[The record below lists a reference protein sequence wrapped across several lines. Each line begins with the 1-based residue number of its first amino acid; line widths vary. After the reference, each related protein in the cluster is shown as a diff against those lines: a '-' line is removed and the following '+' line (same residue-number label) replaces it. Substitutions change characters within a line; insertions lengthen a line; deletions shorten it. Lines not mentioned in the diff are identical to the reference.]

1 MTQSQMTQSQSSQNQ
16 PAQNPAS
23 QNQAPQYP
31 PSQYQPFNP
40 RPTAPATRLPPKA
53 CDSQFHVFG
62 SADRYPVRPGAA
74 YEMPSAT
81 IETALGLHRLL
92 GIERGVIVQAT
103 TYGADHQVVLDGLA
117 AAGPSYRGCANAVVL
132 AERDDAYI
140 QKLHD
145 AGVRGA
151 RFTRQGLGISMAP
164 AVFDRAIARIREL
177 GWYAKFQPEPD
188 GMMAQAAQFERLDIP
203 VLLDHMGRADPTAG
217 AADPTRQLLESLL
230 ARGNFWVM
238 LSLTE
243 KISRTGPPWDDVT
256 PLAQALIA
264 ANPDRVV
271 WGSDWPHPVSTKPT
285 PDEGQLVDQLAR
297 YAGDAAT
304 LKKILV
310 DNPARLFGFDE

>member
-1 MTQSQMTQSQSSQNQ
+1 MTQY
-16 PAQNPAS
+16 
-23 QNQAPQYP
+23 QA
-31 PSQYQPFNP
+31 FNP
-40 RPTAPATRLPPKA
+40 NPTAPATRLPPLS

-62 SADRYPVRPGAA
+62 PAERYPVRPGAA
-74 YEMPSAT
+74 YTMPSAT
-81 IETALGLHRLL
+81 IDVALSLHRLL

-103 TYGADHQVVLDGLA
+103 TYGADHEVVLDGLA
-117 AAGPSYRGCANAVVL
+117 AAGPNYRGCANAVVL
-132 AERDDAYI
+132 AERDDAYLAR
-140 QKLHD
+140 LHD

-164 AVFDRAIARIREL
+164 AVFERAIARIREL

-188 GMMAQAAQFERLDIP
+188 GMMAQVAQFERLDIP
-203 VLLDHMGRADPTAG
+203 VLLDHMGRADPTLG
-217 AADPTRQLLESLL
+217 EADPTRQKLVELLE
-230 ARGNFWVM
+230 RGNFWVM

-243 KISRTGPPWDDVT
+243 KLSRGGPPWDDVT

-271 WGSDWPHPVSTKPT
+271 WGSDWPHPVSVKAT
-285 PDEGQLVDQLAR
+285 PDEGRLVDQLVR

-310 DNPARLFGFDE
+310 DNPARLFGFDA